1 LGSSIMQ
8 RAGFTRHHFWVTPYH
23 PEERY
28 PAGDYPNQH
37 PGGAGLLAW
46 TSADRP
52 IENTVLTLWYNVNVQ
67 HNPRVEDWPVMPVAH
82 AGFLLRP
89 FNFFTSSPALDVP
102 PPMDHGASCQ
112 HEESEGK
119 G

>member
-1 LGSSIMQ
+1 MQ

-67 HNPRVEDWPVMPVAH
+67 HNPRVEDWPVMPVVH

-102 PPMDHGASCQ
+102 PPMEHGASCQ